1 MNYLDYIIIA
11 IFIFYGLWGLA
22 KGILRIVL
30 DLVGYVVAVIVAKL
44 ASPLLITYL
53 NGTSFYGNVHN
64 KIYDTFSRISPELGR
79 SIETL
84 KIPDSLSEMVQ
95 QEPGLRSVLHSYPK
109 LQSTI
114 EANMNSLYGRGFME
128 VVTEYMMAIIS
139 ILAIFVFVK
148 IIFSLVVSV
157 ILSRQ
162 DQLPLA
168 ITNRIFGMVF
178 GCLVALFLVTFTLQL
193 VEVYSMASSPVL
205 LETISH
211 SKYGH
216 MFTSIPLLDF
226 MTKLIN

>member
-30 DLVGYVVAVIVAKL
+30 DLVGYIVAIIIAKL
-44 ASPLLITYL
+44 TSPLLISYI

-64 KIYDTFSRISPELGR
+64 KIFDTFSRISPELGR

-84 KIPDSLSEMVQ
+84 KIPDNISEMIT

-109 LQSTI
+109 LQSAI
-114 EANMNSLYGRGFME
+114 ESNLSTLYGRGFME
-128 VVTEYMMAIIS
+128 VVTEYVIAILS
-139 ILAIFVFVK
+139 ILVIFVFVK
-148 IIFSLVVSV
+148 TLFSIAVSV

-162 DQLPLA
+162 DHLPLA
-168 ITNRIFGMVF
+168 ITNRILGMVL
-178 GCLVALFLVTFTLQL
+178 GCFVALFIVTFTLQL
-193 VEVYSMASSPVL
+193 IEVYSLASSPVL
-205 LETISH
+205 LDTISH

-216 MFTSIPLLDF
+216 VFTSIPLLDF